1 MHETETSQKTILIID
16 SSLLII
22 NRLISLLKEKIP
34 VTVIYNAT
42 DTKQAVYQLQQ
53 FKMDIVILDIQL
65 AGKNDFELMKFMKEN
80 YPGIKVIIL
89 SNLVSKY
96 YQRLCKSLGAFMFM
110 DKSKDFDLV
119 PEVIISIK

>member
-1 MHETETSQKTILIID
+1 MHETEIPQKTILITD

-34 VTVIYNAT
+34 GIDIYAAT
-42 DTKQAVYQLQQ
+42 DTKKAVNRLQQ
-53 FKMDIVILDIQL
+53 VKIDIVILDIKL
-65 AGKNDFELMKFMKEN
+65 AGKNDFELMKIMKIN

-96 YQRLCKSLGAFMFM
+96 YQQLYRSLGAFMFM
-110 DKSKDFDLV
+110 DKSKEFDLV
-119 PEVIISIK
+119 PEVINSIK

>member
-34 VTVIYNAT
+34 VTVIYSAT

-65 AGKNDFELMKFMKEN
+65 AGKNDFELMKFIKKN

-96 YQRLCKSLGAFMFM
+96 YQ
-110 DKSKDFDLV
+110 
-119 PEVIISIK
+119 

>member
-65 AGKNDFELMKFMKEN
+65 AGKNDFELMKFMKVN

-96 YQRLCKSLGAFMFM
+96 YQRLYKSLGAFMFM

>member
-34 VTVIYNAT
+34 VTVIYSAT

-65 AGKNDFELMKFMKEN
+65 AGKNDFELMKFIKKN

-96 YQRLCKSLGAFMFM
+96 YQRLYKSLGAFMFM
-110 DKSKDFDLV
+110 DKSKDFDMV